1 MALPG
6 DGASVDAASW
16 NRPAKA
22 RSGRSALV
30 ISPGFASHTDRMAF
44 SAGIPVIVMPTEAKY
59 SGVQA
64 PCGIPVA
71 GKIMWRLTI
80 VGSPSMVVM

>member
-1 MALPG
+1 
-6 DGASVDAASW
+6 
-16 NRPAKA
+16 
-22 RSGRSALV
+22 
-30 ISPGFASHTDRMAF
+30 MAF
-44 SAGIPVIVMPTEAKY
+44 SAGIPVMVMPTEAKY

-64 PCGIPVA
+64 PCGMPVA